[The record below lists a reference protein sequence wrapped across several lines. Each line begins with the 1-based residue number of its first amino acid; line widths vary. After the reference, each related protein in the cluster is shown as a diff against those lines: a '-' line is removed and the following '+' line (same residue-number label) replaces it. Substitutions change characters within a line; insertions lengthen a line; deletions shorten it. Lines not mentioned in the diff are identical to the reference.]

1 MVFTHHKIY
10 LIRHGE
16 TDWSL
21 SGRHTGRTDIPL
33 TEQGQIQAKQLADY
47 LKGLGVQKVFSSPS
61 QRAKETCR
69 LAGFLSHAIVDEELH
84 EWDYGEYEGM
94 TTAEIRKSAPLW
106 TIFSQGAP
114 GGESIGDM
122 GQRVNQVMGRL
133 RSIPGDVLI
142 FSSGHFLRSLAARWL
157 GMPVAFGEHL
167 VLSPASISILGFEK
181 EVPALLAWNQI
192 LYSRL

>member
-69 LAGFLSHAIVDEELH
+69 LAGFLSHAIIDEELH

>member
-1 MVFTHHKIY
+1 MVFAHHKIY

-21 SGRHTGRTDIPL
+21 SGRHTGRTDIAL
-33 TEQGQIQAKQLADY
+33 TEQGQIQAKQLREY
-47 LKGLGVQKVFSSPS
+47 LKGLGIQKVFSSPS

-94 TTAEIRKSAPLW
+94 TTAEIRKTAPLW

-181 EVPALLAWNQI
+181 EAPALLAWNQI